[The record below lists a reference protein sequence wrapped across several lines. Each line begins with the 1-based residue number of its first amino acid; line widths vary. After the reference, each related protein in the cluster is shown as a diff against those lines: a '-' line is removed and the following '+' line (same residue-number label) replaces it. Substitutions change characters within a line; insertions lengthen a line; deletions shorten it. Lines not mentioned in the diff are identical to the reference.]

1 MSKFFSLLIKF
12 KKHKL
17 ITIKTKERKTRVM
30 NNVVKL
36 HDNYFD
42 FYKNSYDKSPLDD
55 EEARN
60 PKQFKII
67 YQNG

>member
-1 MSKFFSLLIKF
+1 
-12 KKHKL
+12 
-17 ITIKTKERKTRVM
+17 M

-36 HDNYFD
+36 YDNYLD
-42 FYKNSYDKSPLDD
+42 FYKKTFDKSPLDE

>member
-1 MSKFFSLLIKF
+1 
-12 KKHKL
+12 
-17 ITIKTKERKTRVM
+17 M

-42 FYKNSYDKSPLDD
+42 FYKNSYDKSPLDE

-67 YQNG
+67 YQNGWNLKMILMKQRDWLMILKLTLMKPK

>member
-1 MSKFFSLLIKF
+1 
-12 KKHKL
+12 
-17 ITIKTKERKTRVM
+17 M

-36 HDNYFD
+36 YGNYLD
-42 FYKNSYDKSPLDD
+42 FYKKTFDKSPLDE